1 MQRRA
6 CGVHENIL
14 GDQTMV
20 SHSKPFIDLAPSA
33 WPNAQSAAKLEW
45 LSTNALG
52 GYAFGT
58 VSGALQRRW
67 HGILIAATDPPAGRT
82 MLVSKIEITAVTK
95 GVRTQLSA
103 NQWVG
108 GMDAPGLAFLSR
120 VWLDGS
126 IIVRE
131 WNMGASILEERIV
144 MARGR
149 NTTAIVLTLRGGN
162 DAADLELKCMVN
174 HRPHDQLVKP
184 NAFTP
189 RIQQHERGLH
199 VCIDHANGEG
209 KDIFLQ
215 ADGATAVVDGAW
227 YSNYFLPVEEACGY
241 DCVDAHCCAG
251 ILKITLKPGES
262 RGFTAST
269 RVESDGEGARL
280 MASTAARDQSLIA
293 LAKAESDSFRARLV
307 LAADQFIVD
316 RPLPN
321 GSRGTSI
328 IAGYPWFADW
338 GRDALIS
345 LPGLCL
351 ETGRFEEA
359 ASILRSLAHFEKD
372 GLLPNRFPSPGE
384 PWLDNSVDAPLL
396 LAHAARRTVNTSG
409 DFSLA
414 SDLFPT
420 LINIFNA
427 FTKGTRHGIRVDPAD
442 GLLIAT
448 DPGTQL
454 TWMDAKVGATVITP
468 RMGKPV
474 EINALWCGLLATLI
488 EWAPKLKQDA
498 SEWIAALAKAQKSF
512 VRYINANQDQ
522 LADTLDSP
530 QGVDTLQRPNQL
542 FAVQPLLQLIP
553 TAVAQKMVARVEKDL
568 LTPYGLRTLEKN
580 SPGYVGRYGGRVQ
593 TRDQAYH
600 NGTAWPW
607 LIAPLGCA
615 LRTLGNSK
623 RATEIQNQF
632 QDHLRHGCLGQIC
645 EVADGDL
652 PQNAGGCVAQ
662 AWSVA
667 AMLDQGIGEPVPST

>member
-1 MQRRA
+1 
-6 CGVHENIL
+6 
-14 GDQTMV
+14 MV
-20 SHSKPFIDLAPSA
+20 ANAKPLIDLAPSA
-33 WPNAQSAAKLEW
+33 WPTAQIAAQLEW

-67 HGILIAATDPPAGRT
+67 HGFLIAATDPPAGRT
-82 MLVSKIEITAVTK
+82 MLVSKVEITAIANSERV
-95 GVRTQLSA
+95 QMSA
-103 NQWVG
+103 NQWTS
-108 GMDAPGLAFLSR
+108 GMQAPGLACLGR

-131 WNMGASILEERIV
+131 WKIGASILEERMS

-149 NTTAIVLTLRGGN
+149 NATAITLSLQGGTH
-162 DAADLELKCMVN
+162 AVDLELKCMVN

-189 RIQQHERGLH
+189 RIQTCERGLH
-199 VCIDHANGEG
+199 VCIDHASGEG

-215 ADGATAVVDGAW
+215 ADGATAQPDGEW
-227 YSNYFLPVEEACGY
+227 YADYFLPVEQACGY

-251 ILKITLKPGES
+251 ILKITIQPGES

-269 RVESDGEGARL
+269 CSERAGEGARVI
-280 MASTAARDQSLIA
+280 AATAARDQSLIT
-293 LAKAESDSFRARLV
+293 LAKAQDNAFRARLV
-307 LAADQFIVD
+307 LAADQFIVE

-321 GSRGTSI
+321 GARGTSI

-359 ASILRSLAHFEKD
+359 ASILRSLARFEKD

-396 LAHAARRTVNTSG
+396 LAHAARRTVNASG
-409 DFSLA
+409 DFTLA
-414 SDLFPT
+414 RDLFPT
-420 LINIFNA
+420 LVKIFNA

-442 GLLIAT
+442 GLLVAT

-454 TWMDAKVGATVITP
+454 TWMDAKVGAAVITP

-474 EINALWCGLLATLI
+474 EINALWCGLLTTLI
-488 EWAPKLKQDA
+488 EWAPQLKQDA
-498 SEWIAALAKAQKSF
+498 SPFVAALAKAQKSF
-512 VRYINANQDQ
+512 ARYINANQEQ

-530 QGVDTLQRPNQL
+530 QGVDHSQRPNQI
-542 FAVQPLLQLIP
+542 FAVQPWVRLIP
-553 TAVAQKMVARVEKDL
+553 NEVAQKIVARVEKDL

-580 SPGYVGRYGGRVQ
+580 SPGYIGRYGGNVQ

-607 LIAPLGCA
+607 LIGPLGCA
-615 LRTLGNSK
+615 LRTLGNPGRVAEMK
-623 RATEIQNQF
+623 QPF
-632 QDHLRHGCLGQIC
+632 QEHLRRGCLGQIC

-652 PQNAGGCVAQ
+652 PQNTGGCVAQ

-667 AMLDQGIGEPVPST
+667 ALLDQGIGENSPST

>member
-1 MQRRA
+1 MTD
-6 CGVHENIL
+6 I
-14 GDQTMV
+14 
-20 SHSKPFIDLAPSA
+20 SKPFIDLGPSS

-52 GYAFGT
+52 GYAFAT

-67 HGILIAATDPPAGRT
+67 HGLLIAATDPPAGRT
-82 MLVSKIEITAVTK
+82 MLVSKVEITVITK
-95 GVRTQLSA
+95 GARTPLSA
-103 NQWVG
+103 NQWSS
-108 GMDAPGLAFLSR
+108 GMDAPGLAYLSR

-126 IIVRE
+126 IVVRE
-131 WNMGASILEERIV
+131 WKIGAAHLQERIS

-149 NTTAIVLTLRGGN
+149 NATAITLTLIGG
-162 DAADLELKCMVN
+162 DALELELKCMVN

-184 NAFTP
+184 NSFTP
-189 RIQQHERGLH
+189 RIQACERGLH
-199 VCIDHANGEG
+199 VCIDHASGEG

-215 ADGATAVVDGAW
+215 ADGASAVTDGAW
-227 YSNYFLPVEEACGY
+227 YGNYFLPVEQACGY

-251 ILKITLKPGES
+251 ILKISLKPGET

-269 RVESDGEGARL
+269 RLEPAGEGARI
-280 MASTAARDQSLIA
+280 MGATAARDQSLIA
-293 LAKAESDSFRARLV
+293 LAKAQDNAFRARLV
-307 LAADQFIVD
+307 LAADQFIVE
-316 RPLPN
+316 RPLPD
-321 GSRGTSI
+321 GARGTSI

-351 ETGRFEEA
+351 ETGRFDEA
-359 ASILRSLAHFEKD
+359 AAILRSLAHFEKD

-396 LAHAARRTVNTSG
+396 LASAVRRTVNASG
-409 DFSLA
+409 DFTLA
-414 SDLFPT
+414 RDLFPT
-420 LINIFNA
+420 LVNIFNA
-427 FTKGTRHGIRVDPAD
+427 FTKGTRHGIRVDPTD
-442 GLLIAT
+442 GLLMAT

-488 EWAPKLKQDA
+488 EWAPQLKQDA
-498 SEWIAALAKAQKSF
+498 TAWNTALAKAQKSF
-512 VRYINANQDQ
+512 ARYINANQDQ

-542 FAVQPLLQLIP
+542 FAVQSLVQLIP
-553 TAVAQKMVARVEKDL
+553 IAVAQKIVARVEKEL
-568 LTPYGLRTLEKN
+568 LTPYGLRTLEKH
-580 SPGYVGRYGGRVQ
+580 SPGYVGRYGGRVEV
-593 TRDQAYH
+593 RDQAYH

-615 LRTLGNSK
+615 LRTLGNAK
-623 RATEIQNQF
+623 RVDEIQKQF
-632 QDHLRHGCLGQIC
+632 QEHLRHGCLGQVC

-652 PQNAGGCVAQ
+652 PQNAGGCVGQ

-667 AMLDQGIGEPVPST
+667 ALLDHGIGEMRR